1 MRIIGLTGGIACG
14 KSTLSQALRDLGA
27 PVIDADEISHCLTA
41 PGGAALPAI
50 REAFG
55 GGVFDPEGNL
65 DRRKLGGVIFSDGKS
80 RQKLNDILHPLIFR
94 EMEERTQALERRG
107 VPAVIWDIPLLFE
120 SGMEGRCGQVWC
132 ASLPQEEQLR
142 RLINRDG
149 LSRQQAL
156 NRINS
161 QMPLDEKRRR
171 SDVVI
176 DTSGTV
182 EQSAASIQKLYM
194 ELIQA

>member
-27 PVIDADEISHCLTA
+27 PVIDADEISHRLTA

-50 REAFG
+50 RKAFG

-65 DRRKLGGVIFSDGKS
+65 DRRKLGGVIFSDGES
-80 RQKLNDILHPLIFR
+80 RQKLNAILHPLIFR
-94 EMEERTQALERRG
+94 EMEEQSMAWERRG
-107 VPAVIWDIPLLFE
+107 APAVIWDVPLLFE

-132 ASLPQEEQLR
+132 ASLSREEQLR
-142 RLINRDG
+142 RLIKRDG
-149 LSRQQAL
+149 LSLEQAL

-161 QMPLDEKRRR
+161 QMPLEAKRRR

-182 EQSAASIQKLYM
+182 EESAAAIQKLYM